1 MPETE
6 PQVLVQAAKTLMID
20 ALAMLDRAGAW
31 EASAH
36 LDLALMRLEQSPSAT
51 RDRRDPT

>member
-1 MPETE
+1 MPDTE
-6 PQVLVQAAKTLMID
+6 RGALVQAAKILMID

-36 LDLALMRLEQSPSAT
+36 LDLALMRLENALARPQDGS
-51 RDRRDPT
+51 DLV

>member
-1 MPETE
+1 MPDTE
-6 PQVLVQAAKTLMID
+6 AKALVQAAKSLMID

-36 LDLALMRLEQSPSAT
+36 LDLALMRLEPSLDAT
-51 RDRRDPT
+51 RNVGDRI